1 MAILST
7 AYPTLGDLVSRLD
20 SDCKIAP
27 IAEILNQSLPILKDL
42 GFIECNKTDG
52 YLHTIRPGLPE
63 PTWRKLYQGVQP
75 KKSTT
80 AQVTDTCGN
89 LENYAEVDKDLADLN
104 GNEATFRLSE
114 DRAFIEAM
122 GQKVAETIFYGD
134 TTKNPER
141 FMGIA
146 PRYNRLPT
154 GTKPPASSRNVINF
168 GGKTSNGDLTS
179 IYLISHQV
187 FHGIYPKG
195 SQAGLSK
202 SDKGQVTVIKDDGSM
217 YEAYRTHYKWQVGTT
232 IDDWRGCARIC
243 NIPLATLLLSTDDA
257 KNSREQ
263 LIRSLIQA
271 KNAIESKYLART
283 KIYVPRDIMSVL
295 EIAAVEISHNA
306 LSITQAGEQ
315 FRANFFGIPIEI
327 CDAISTDEDEV
338 K

>member
-1 MAILST
+1 MAVLST
-7 AYPTLGDLVSRLD
+7 NYPTLGDLVSRLD
-20 SDCKIAP
+20 SDGKIAP
-27 IAEILNQSLPILKDL
+27 IAEVLNQCLPILKDL

-52 YLHTIRPGLPE
+52 YLHTIRTGLPE

-89 LENYAEVDKDLADLN
+89 LENYAEVDKDLVDLN
-104 GNEATFRLSE
+104 GNEAAFRLSE

-154 GTKPPASSRNVINF
+154 GSKPPASSRNVVNF
-168 GGKTSNGDLTS
+168 GGTAASGDLTS

-243 NIPLATLLLSTDDA
+243 NIPLATLLTSEDGARDG
-257 KNSREQ
+257 REK

-271 KNAIESKYLART
+271 KNTIEPKYLART
-283 KIYVPRDIMSVL
+283 KIYVPRDVMSVL